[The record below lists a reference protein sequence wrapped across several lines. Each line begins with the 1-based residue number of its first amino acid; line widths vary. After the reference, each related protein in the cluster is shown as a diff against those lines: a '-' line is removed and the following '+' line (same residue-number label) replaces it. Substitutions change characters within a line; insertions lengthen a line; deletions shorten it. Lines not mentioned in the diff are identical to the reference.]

1 MIILISA
8 TPDRKTLNFQL
19 RPGNTHSS
27 LLTSLS
33 KEATFNFPERRIQK
47 GKNRIRSLYPPQ
59 VTRIHWRSGLK
70 YLILGLASAGYVGYF
85 PRAPGTVGTIV
96 GVLIFLIYS
105 LFPPLIY
112 LLSTAA
118 FFALAC
124 WASER
129 AEVILGQKDSP
140 KIVIDEVV
148 GYLITMAFLP
158 CTLNSLAAGFLFFRL
173 FDIIKPPPVGTINRR
188 MQGGVGIVLDDVVA
202 GIYANILLRLV
213 IHWHPDILFLTGSP

>member
-1 MIILISA
+1 MS
-8 TPDRKTLNFQL
+8 
-19 RPGNTHSS
+19 
-27 LLTSLS
+27 
-33 KEATFNFPERRIQK
+33 
-47 GKNRIRSLYPPQ
+47 
-59 VTRIHWRSGLK
+59 RIHQRSGLK
-70 YLILGLASAGYVGYF
+70 CLILGLASAGYLGYF
-85 PRAPGTVGTIV
+85 PWASGTVGTIA

-118 FFALAC
+118 LFALAC

-158 CTLNSLAAGFLFFRL
+158 CTLTTLAAGFLFFRV
-173 FDIIKPPPVGTINRR
+173 FDIIKPPPAGAINRR
-188 MQGGVGIVLDDVVA
+188 MRGGVAVVLDDVAA

-213 IHWHPDILFLTGSP
+213 IHWRSDILF